1 VYTSQTA
8 GDSADDRL
16 SVAATGVTVRIGIPE
31 LLFLGTLLAL
41 VSPLFLI
48 PYIVSR
54 LRRRAK
60 RFGYLSV
67 RAYLRAAPGTDAEKR
82 DAADLALMGLTLSLL
97 GLIVAPLVLLGIVP
111 LFYGGRKLA
120 YASLG
125 LGLVDD
131 ADQTGR

>member
-1 VYTSQTA
+1 MA
-8 GDSADDRL
+8 
-16 SVAATGVTVRIGIPE
+16 IGIPE
-31 LLFLGTLLAL
+31 LLILGTLLL
-41 VSPLFLI
+41 IVSPLFVV

-54 LRRRAK
+54 LRRRAT
-60 RFGYLSV
+60 RFGYTSV

-97 GLIVAPLVLLGIVP
+97 GVIVAPLVLIGLVP
-111 LFYGGRKLA
+111 LFYGGRKLV

-131 ADQTGR
+131 ADHTGR